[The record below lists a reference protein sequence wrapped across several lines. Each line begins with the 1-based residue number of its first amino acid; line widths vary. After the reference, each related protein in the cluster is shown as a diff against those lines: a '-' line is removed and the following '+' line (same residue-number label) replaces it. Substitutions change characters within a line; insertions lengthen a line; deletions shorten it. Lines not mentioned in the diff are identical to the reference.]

1 MLTNTKLQPTVL
13 HTVGSIDNERL
24 FKTSILY
31 ASACKDFGQYHFEY
45 VAIYPNGEISN
56 PRSLETKDLDSAVRY
71 HFHKIYDIINS
82 IKPDVMIHHTFGNF
96 SCTNL
101 RASLELLKIPI
112 IGSPAEIHYIA
123 NNKAS
128 TRALLCQAGVSIAPG
143 IHLAKGD
150 DKDYSQLTSEL
161 EYPVIVKAATVEDS
175 MGVFRVMD
183 PENLT
188 NTINKAFE
196 LSNAVVIEKFIP
208 GHELRCCVIED
219 ESHKKVV
226 LPILKYGIGEND
238 IRTFDKKL
246 VINSDGRMEKTK
258 CDFWYLD
265 ECKSSKEIKAV
276 EKVSLKAF
284 SGLRIKDFA
293 IFDIRMDK
301 NGVPYILEV
310 NLFCSFGTE
319 SILNMAAR
327 KFEITDQ
334 RLLEIMVKRSMK
346 CSTKNVNESHMAKC

>member
-1 MLTNTKLQPTVL
+1 MLANTKLQPTVL
-13 HTVGSIDNERL
+13 HTVGSIENERL

-71 HFHKIYDIINS
+71 HFHKIYDIISS
-82 IKPDVMIHHTFGNF
+82 IKPDVMIHHAFGNF

-161 EYPVIVKAATVEDS
+161 EYPVIVKAAAVEDS

-196 LSNAVVIEKFIP
+196 LSNTVVIEKFIP

-246 VINSDGRMEKTK
+246 VINSDGRMEKAK